1 MAERDEFGAF
11 LLGFIVGGLTGAVAS
26 LLLAPQS
33 GESTRTLLKE
43 KAIELGDQVN
53 VSVDE
58 ARTRAEALTADA
70 RARAETA
77 TAEARARAEAI
88 TAEAR
93 VKADEIVKQ
102 ARVKAEEARVKAEEL
117 QKRGQVALEE
127 QRNKIVETV
136 KKASDGA
143 VHTETPTE

>member
-26 LLLAPQS
+26 LLMAPQS

-53 VSVDE
+53 VSVD
-58 ARTRAEALTADA
+58 DA
-70 RARAETA
+70 RS
-77 TAEARARAEAI
+77 RAEAI

-93 VKADEIVKQ
+93 TRADAITADARVRADEILKQ
-102 ARVKAEEARVKAEEL
+102 ARKGAEDL
-117 QKRGQVALEE
+117 QKRGQVVLEE
-127 QRNKIVETV
+127 QRSKIVETV
-136 KKASDGA
+136 KKQSNGSAE
-143 VHTETPTE
+143 ETATDA

>member
-58 ARTRAEALTADA
+58 ARTRAESV
-70 RARAETA
+70 
-77 TAEARARAEAI
+77 TAEARARAETI

-93 VKADEIVKQ
+93 VRADEIVKQ
-102 ARVKAEEARVKAEEL
+102 ARVKAEELQVKAEEL

-127 QRNKIVETV
+127 QRSKIVETV

-143 VHTETPTE
+143 AAAETPAE

>member
-58 ARTRAEALTADA
+58 ARSHAETITADA
-70 RARAETA
+70 RTRAD
-77 TAEARARAEAI
+77 AI

-93 VKADEIVKQ
+93 VRADEILKQ
-102 ARVKAEEARVKAEEL
+102 AKKTAEDL
-117 QKRGQVALEE
+117 QKRGQVVLEE
-127 QRNKIVETV
+127 QRGKIVEIV
-136 KKASDGA
+136 KSQTNGASE
-143 VHTETPTE
+143 ETAADA

>member
-33 GESTRTLLKE
+33 GESTRSLLKE

-58 ARTRAEALTADA
+58 ARSRAEEITADA
-70 RARAETA
+70 RTRADT
-77 TAEARARAEAI
+77 I

-93 VKADEIVKQ
+93 VRADEIVKQ
-102 ARVKAEEARVKAEEL
+102 ARKSAEDL
-117 QKRGQVALEE
+117 QKKGQVVLEE
-127 QRNKIVETV
+127 QRGKIIETV
-136 KKASDGA
+136 KKQSNGSSE
-143 VHTETPTE
+143 ETAADA